1 MDALFEMLS
10 NIAVPEVWEGVLQ
23 VFAGNIG
30 LADCYDTCVVALR
43 RLLPLR
49 PQDAKVGHHL
59 GEMFSLNPLP
69 SQIPKDLIQAFL
81 DLNGPERPSTY
92 SFMKWAK
99 HLAEED
105 CHQALDAMEILTQ
118 SDVVGNIHD
127 HESLTAILTTLMREG
142 EIQEA
147 LDHGV
152 FLNRAIQ
159 VQDKLMELNV
169 FGIDEWLAAAERP

>member
-1 MDALFEMLS
+1 
-10 NIAVPEVWEGVLQ
+10 
-23 VFAGNIG
+23 
-30 LADCYDTCVVALR
+30 
-43 RLLPLR
+43 
-49 PQDAKVGHHL
+49 
-59 GEMFSLNPLP
+59 
-69 SQIPKDLIQAFL
+69 
-81 DLNGPERPSTY
+81 
-92 SFMKWAK
+92 
-99 HLAEED
+99 LAEED